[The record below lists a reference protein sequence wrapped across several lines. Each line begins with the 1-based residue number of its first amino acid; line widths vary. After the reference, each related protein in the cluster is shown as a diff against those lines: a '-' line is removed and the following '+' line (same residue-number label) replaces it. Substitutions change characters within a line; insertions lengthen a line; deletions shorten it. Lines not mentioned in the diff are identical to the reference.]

1 MSIQRLITAA
11 VAVCCTLWLAGCAD
25 SKSPVVSTAFGP
37 VQGVEADNTAIFR
50 DTPYTLR
57 RQSQTCAGVRRSPL
71 SLGKTCWTSLN
82 TGPLAG
88 RLLTP
93 ATPSF

>member
-50 DTPYTLR
+50 DIPLR
-57 RQSQTCAGVRRSPL
+57 CTANRKLALACAAAP
-71 SLGKTCWTSLN
+71 
-82 TGPLAG
+82 
-88 RLLTP
+88 
-93 ATPSF
+93 